1 MSLSTLRQKASE
13 LAEYCEFSPAPDDL
27 KSILKTKF
35 LEDLAK
41 TKTIDGLGDQL
52 IAPIEDAL
60 DEKFKM
66 SFYIPIMKL
75 DHPLG
80 WPSSHALFILDNSPI
95 LVMFSAH
102 VDFKL
107 EMMGKKHNFP
117 RGFPI
122 VWRNNAYIDFFG
134 FRAKFK
140 NDDRATRMKITAK
153 GFAYSKKLSG
163 YLGQVFALEIDG
175 ELFWTACSKNSA
187 DSVAPG
193 VHRGVNFA
201 ADAARL
207 YQPYMTKT
215 LVKHMFD
222 NNLHF
227 CSEMLS
233 KYDKHHGA
241 DVLMEAPVTTT
252 GGKGVKV
259 DLETGVVRDLP
270 KRGYTTF
277 LPFHELIETCDQLGL
292 PVCEA
297 VIVTGKGG
305 NELFERLQEVR
316 DELTN
321 DMYDQILSEIST
333 KNPGHVTIIMGN
345 TNHAELLGN
354 TLEGLV
360 VQAILDTE
368 ENAHLDTPKKVEEAL
383 DLGLGDIFKYKLANY
398 VALTMGFRTMMD
410 KKMTLTTCEPHIT
423 SFVEHWCLS
432 DEGKEYWTRF
442 LWQCMIK
449 YMAEQD
455 SKTTPTPASYPS
467 EMVGH
472 HIRISEEIKT
482 NGFDT
487 NLDMLIA
494 KYQRETVFPKGP
506 YTIVAPF
513 ASNEEVTGL
522 AKRIESELKIHAVTK
537 AQRPKSRQIM
547 GWIHVAKNLTVP
559 SDSTG
564 PVFQLPYPDNLVGWQ
579 EKKIAEVSKLAGFAE
594 IHQVPNFSGFKTAL
608 NEVLMAER
616 EPEDTVD
623 EECNQ
628 IELALQESASATTT
642 YIDGIIRQCIEASK
656 RAVFILVG
664 PQAVGKSFIVD
675 KLVETFGEELIAHCS
690 ADKHMGAKFNP
701 MMLDRVHKLCQMDC
715 FNALRDGKFAIID
728 NTSMEAAH
736 RTIYNYEA
744 TTMNADCYSIG
755 VGTEFWMSEDE
766 CVRNTCIDALELRAK
781 KRAIN
786 SGKVIER
793 YVIENAIS
801 KARADFKRF
810 NSLPEKKKQ
819 EFASNWFEYYP
830 KSEFAKGITIDSS
843 TLKFRSEELSKWCQV
858 MFDSYIWSGEAPENI
873 IKMRLQYEIMRGIE
887 DFYTTILN
895 PNELRKVT
903 KEFKKKGE
911 KFPKTSE
918 IVIEGEPEI
927 IGLGEVKSDVDEK
940 HALFVVLNWEQAQLY
955 RESLGLSRK
964 HFHVTLAFEK
974 DDVHRTSDGKD
985 VDKSKVIFT
994 I

>member
-1 MSLSTLRQKASE
+1 MSLSKIGRTSATE
-13 LAEYCEFSPAPDDL
+13 LAPYLGFSPAPETIKGVL
-27 KSILKTKF
+27 QSKF

-41 TKTIDGLGDQL
+41 TKTITSVGEQL
-52 IAPIEDAL
+52 TKPIEDAL
-60 DEKFKM
+60 SEKFKM
-66 SFYIPIMKL
+66 SFYVPTMKL
-75 DHPLG
+75 NHPQG

-207 YQPYMTKT
+207 YQPYMTKK

-252 GGKGVKV
+252 GGKGAKV
-259 DLETGVVRDLP
+259 NLETGVVRDLP

-277 LPFHELIETCDQLGL
+277 LPFHELIETCNQLGL

-321 DMYDQILSEIST
+321 DMYDQILSDISA

-383 DLGLGDIFKYKLANY
+383 DLGLGDVFKYKLANY
-398 VALTMGFRTMMD
+398 VSLTMGFRTMMD
-410 KKMTLTTCEPHIT
+410 KKMTLTTCEPHIA
-423 SFVEHWCLS
+423 SFVENWCLTK
-432 DEGKEYWTRF
+432 EGREYWTRF

-449 YMAEQD
+449 YIAELE
-455 SKTTPTPASYPS
+455 SKTTPSPTAYPS
-467 EMVGH
+467 EMVGD
-472 HIRISEEIKT
+472 HIRIAEEIKA

-487 NLDMLIA
+487 NLDEQIA
-494 KYQRETVFPKGP
+494 MCLRDTVFPKGP

-513 ASNEEVTGL
+513 ASNDEVAGL
-522 AKRIESELKIHAVTK
+522 AKRIESELKIHTVTK

-559 SDSTG
+559 SESTG

-594 IHQVPNFSGFKTAL
+594 IHQVPNFEGFKTAL
-608 NEVLMAER
+608 KEVLMIER
-616 EPEDTVD
+616 EPEDMVD

-628 IELALQESASATTT
+628 IELALQESATATFS
-642 YIDGIIRQCIEASK
+642 YICGIIRRCLEESK

-664 PQAVGKSFIVD
+664 PQAVGKSFIVN
-675 KLVETFGEELIAHCS
+675 KIIELFGEELIAICS
-690 ADKHMGAKFNP
+690 ADVHMGAKFNP
-701 MMLDRVHKLCQMDC
+701 MMLERVHKLCQMDC
-715 FNALRDGKFAIID
+715 YKALEQGKFAIID

-736 RTIYNYEA
+736 RTIYNHIA
-744 TTMNADCYSIG
+744 TIEDAECHSVG
-755 VGTEFWMSEDE
+755 VGSEFWMSEDE
-766 CVRNTCIDALELRAK
+766 HISSKTVSVLEARSK
-781 KRAIN
+781 KRAEETAR
-786 SGKVIER
+786 VIER
-793 YVIENAIS
+793 YVIENAIK
-801 KARADFKRF
+801 KARADFTKFINIPAENRE
-810 NSLPEKKKQ
+810 NI
-819 EFASNWFEYYP
+819 ANWFEYYP
-830 KSEFAKGITIDSS
+830 DTTFPMGLSIDSS
-843 TLKFRSEELSKWCQV
+843 TLKFRSEELRKWCKV
-858 MFDSYIWSGEAPENI
+858 LFESYIWSGEAPDNI
-873 IKMRLQYEIMRGIE
+873 IKMRLQYEIMRGLD

-895 PNELRKVT
+895 PNEMRTAIKNY
-903 KEFKKKGE
+903 KKTGE
-911 KFPKTSE
+911 KFPKTTE
-918 IVIEGEPEI
+918 IRIDGEPPI
-927 IGLGEVKSDVDEK
+927 LGVGQASSEDGKCAIFAVID
-940 HALFVVLNWEQAQLY
+940 WEEAQLY
-955 RESLGLSRK
+955 RESLGFPRK

-974 DDVHRTSDGKD
+974 DDVHRTSDGVD
-985 VDKSKVIFT
+985 VDKSQVIFAM
-994 I
+994 